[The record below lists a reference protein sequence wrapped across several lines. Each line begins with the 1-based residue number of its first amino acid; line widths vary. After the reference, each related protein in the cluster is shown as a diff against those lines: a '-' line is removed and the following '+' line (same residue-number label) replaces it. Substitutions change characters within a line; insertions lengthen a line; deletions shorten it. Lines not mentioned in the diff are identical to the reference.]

1 MFGKIFIVMLIL
13 LGLYYTILII
23 HDLYMTKLM
32 EDEKNSNADEVEID
46 ISEEVA
52 EFEPTEIVREE
63 KKQNNTE
70 DITEHIEDNPDSS
83 DNDDSENER
92 LYDQQSLL
100 NEDTDVLLRSLG
112 QIPDD
117 IRQGIEE
124 SESKHRRR
132 PVCDEGIEVSELVAQ
147 VENLAQ
153 KGQSDMGDII
163 FRCTE
168 MV

>member
-1 MFGKIFIVMLIL
+1 MFINIFIVMLIA
-13 LGLYYTILII
+13 LGLYYTALII
-23 HDLYMTKLM
+23 YDLYINARI
-32 EDEKNSNADEVEID
+32 EEQNSNTDEVEID
-46 ISEEVA
+46 ISDEVA

-63 KKQNNTE
+63 KKQNN
-70 DITEHIEDNPDSS
+70 IEDDTEPVEINPDSS
-83 DNDDSENER
+83 DSNYSEDER
-92 LYDQQSLL
+92 TYDQQSLL
-100 NEDTDVLLRSLG
+100 NEDTDYLLNSLG
-112 QIPDD
+112 IIPDD
-117 IRQGIEE
+117 IRQGFEE

-168 MV
+168 ME